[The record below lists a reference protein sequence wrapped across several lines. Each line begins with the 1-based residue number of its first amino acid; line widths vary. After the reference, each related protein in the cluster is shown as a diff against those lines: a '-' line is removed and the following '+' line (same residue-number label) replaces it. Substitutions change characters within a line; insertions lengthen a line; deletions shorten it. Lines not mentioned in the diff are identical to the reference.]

1 MIVLSTQYWQEFLI
15 PYRQAVDELVLK
27 FNSLKNQSMT
37 LGENSP
43 IESVRGRVKTV
54 SSILEK
60 INKYGFDVE
69 DLETNIKDI
78 AGIRIICQ
86 FVEDIYEVVD
96 IIHERDGKDLRIVD
110 VKNYMEGE
118 DQSSLKSGCGI
129 PKESGYQSYH
139 LIIRYPVFCALGYRE
154 IYAEIQIRT
163 LAMNFWSIIEHS
175 LSYKYKEKLPEAL
188 KARLHNTADSVIG
201 LDQEMSAIRDEIQQA
216 QKLFKMK
223 SSTVN
228 SILDNID
235 NLYKLDQ
242 SDKAVAYERD
252 FEDLSEQED
261 LIQLILLKKELES
274 EISRIKEE
282 N

>member
-1 MIVLSTQYWQEFLI
+1 MSTQYWQEFLI

-139 LIIRYPVFCALGYRE
+139 LIIRYPVILS
-154 IYAEIQIRT
+154 
-163 LAMNFWSIIEHS
+163 LAWTR
-175 LSYKYKEKLPEAL
+175 KCPP
-188 KARLHNTADSVIG
+188 
-201 LDQEMSAIRDEIQQA
+201 SAT
-216 QKLFKMK
+216 K
-223 SSTVN
+223 SSRPR
-228 SILDNID
+228 SC
-235 NLYKLDQ
+235 
-242 SDKAVAYERD
+242 
-252 FEDLSEQED
+252 
-261 LIQLILLKKELES
+261 
-274 EISRIKEE
+274 SR
-282 N
+282 